1 MTKNNPEARSDFVLA
16 VHEDKCLIFGG
27 STNLRR
33 LNDFHELNLSK
44 IYVFLKNFELETNLW
59 KKINFENCPSPR
71 FGHTGY
77 KKINYY

>member
-44 IYVFLKNFELETNLW
+44 LGCYCCSYFYRKQFVEKDKF
-59 KKINFENCPSPR
+59 
-71 FGHTGY
+71 
-77 KKINYY
+77 